1 MALNGII
8 AENVLG
14 TGTYVVTRTASG
26 TRTLGRY
33 SPGAVTTFSVNLGVE
48 PATGRQLRD
57 LPEGR
62 RGDEALMIFS
72 PVELKTEMPGF
83 EPDQVSYQGEQWAV
97 VTSRRWEG
105 FSEVHYEVMA
115 QRAPS
120 PAGVVP

>member
-1 MALNGII
+1 MSLNGMLIPTD
-8 AENVLG
+8 LG
-14 TGTYVVTRTASG
+14 TGTYTITRTA
-26 TRTLGRY
+26 TLPRVLGR
-33 SPGAVTTFSVNLGVE
+33 SPPGVTSTFDINLGIE
-48 PATGRQLRD
+48 PASGRQLRD

-62 RGDEALMIFS
+62 RGDETIMIFS

-83 EPDQVSYQGEQWAV
+83 EPDQVLYRGELWAV